1 MDYIW
6 RAGAISESKQALNPS
21 VYGRDRDID
30 FACGQR
36 RPRARRDRPRRF
48 ANRAFNNGI
57 DLI

>member
-36 RPRARRDRPRRF
+36 RPHAGGLAAPV